1 MSNQLDITNVVT
13 ISLSAAQTGLGE
25 YNVNNLAIFTSDT
38 AGDTFGDLGYKIYKS
53 PKEVGI
59 DFGTTSTTYKMA
71 LSVFAQTPNI
81 LNGDGYLVVI
91 PLSYESGSGY
101 ETLADAIN
109 RTASLVQYFG
119 ILSTKDYDASEVS
132 DAAAVVQTM
141 NKMMFVVSN
150 DAADIAATG
159 SFHDI
164 AEAGYDKTR
173 CLAYLSDTTEPAKVM
188 AAAYAGRALSTQ
200 FEASNTTQTM
210 HLKDLTGVVADPTMT
225 QTQLN
230 LCQSCGADAYVNIA
244 GVAKT
249 FTSGA
254 NGFFDQVY
262 NRCWFLGALEVA
274 GFNALAKVSTKVP
287 QTEPGMTIL
296 KGAYRLV
303 CERGVR
309 NGYLAPGAWNSADR
323 FGDVEAMLRNIE
335 EVGYYIYSLP
345 VNQQAQTER
354 EERKAPVVQIAVKEA
369 GAIHSSNVIV
379 YINA

>member
-1 MSNQLDITNVVT
+1 MSNELDITNVVT

-25 YNVNNLAIFTSDT
+25 YNVHNLAIFTSDT
-38 AGDTFGDLGYKIYKS
+38 AGDTFGDLGYKIYKA
-53 PKEVGI
+53 PKEVGV

-71 LSVFAQTPNI
+71 LAVFAQSPNI

-91 PLSYESGSGY
+91 PFASSS
-101 ETLADAIN
+101 ETLTTAIN
-109 RTASLVQYFG
+109 RTSSLVQYFG
-119 ILSTKDYDASEVS
+119 ILCTKDYDDEEVAS
-132 DAAAVVQTM
+132 AAAVVQTM

-150 DAADIAATG
+150 SATDIAAAG

-173 CLAYLSDTTEPAKVM
+173 CLAYLSTTTEPAKVM
-188 AAAYAGRALSTQ
+188 AAAYAGRALSTA
-200 FEASNTTQTM
+200 FEGSNTTQTM

-230 LCQSCGADAYVNIA
+230 LCQDCGADAYVNIA

-249 FTSGA
+249 FTSGV

-274 GFNALAKVSTKVP
+274 GFNALAKVSTKIP
-287 QTEPGMTIL
+287 QTEPGMTLL
-296 KGAYRLV
+296 KGAYRLI
-303 CERGVR
+303 CEQAVR
-309 NGYLAPGAWNSADR
+309 NGYVAPGAWNSADR

-345 VNQQAQTER
+345 VNLQSQTDR
-354 EERKAPVVQIAVKEA
+354 EARKAPLIQIAIKEA
-369 GAIHSSNVIV
+369 GAIHSTSVIV

>member
-1 MSNQLDITNVVT
+1 MSNQLDITNVIT

-25 YNVNNLAIFTSDT
+25 YNVNNLAIFTGETPETS
-38 AGDTFGDLGYKIYKS
+38 FGDLGYKIYKA
-53 PKEVGI
+53 PKEVGV

-81 LNGDGYLVVI
+81 LNGNGYLVII
-91 PLSYESGSGY
+91 PFASGS
-101 ETLADAIN
+101 ETLATAIS
-109 RTASLVQYFG
+109 RADSLVQFFG
-119 ILSTKDYDASEVS
+119 ILSTKDYDDEEVAA
-132 DAAAVVQTM
+132 AAAVVQTL
-141 NKMMFVVSN
+141 NKILFVVSN
-150 DAADIAATG
+150 SASDIAATG
-159 SFHDI
+159 SFADI

-173 CLAYLSDTTEPAKVM
+173 CLAYLSSTTEPAKIM
-188 AAAYAGRALSTQ
+188 AAAYAGRALSTA
-200 FEASNTTQTM
+200 FEGSNTTSTM
-210 HLKDLTGVVADPTMT
+210 HLKDLVGVTADPTMT

-230 LCQSCGADAYVNIA
+230 LCQDCGADAYVNIA

-274 GFNALAKVSTKVP
+274 GFNALARVSTKVP

-303 CERGVR
+303 CDRAVR
-309 NGYLAPGAWNSADR
+309 NGYCAPGAWNSADR

-354 EERKAPVVQIAVKEA
+354 EERKAPLIQIALKEA
-369 GAIHSSNVIV
+369 GAIHSSNVLV

>member
-1 MSNQLDITNVVT
+1 MSNQLDITNVIT

-25 YNVNNLAIFTSDT
+25 YNVNNLAIFTGETPETS
-38 AGDTFGDLGYKIYKS
+38 FGDLGYKIYKA
-53 PKEVGI
+53 PKEVGV

-81 LNGDGYLVVI
+81 LNGNGYLVII
-91 PLSYESGSGY
+91 PFASGS
-101 ETLADAIN
+101 ETLATAIS
-109 RTASLVQYFG
+109 RADSLVQFFG
-119 ILSTKDYDASEVS
+119 ILSTKDYDDEEVAA
-132 DAAAVVQTM
+132 AAAVVQTL
-141 NKMMFVVSN
+141 NKILFVVSN
-150 DAADIAATG
+150 SASDIAATG

-173 CLAYLSDTTEPAKVM
+173 CLAYLSSTTEPAKIM
-188 AAAYAGRALSTQ
+188 AAAYAGRALSTE
-200 FEASNTTQTM
+200 FDGSNTTSTM
-210 HLKDLTGVVADPTMT
+210 HLKDLVGVTADPTMT

-230 LCQSCGADAYVNIA
+230 LCQDCGADAYVNIA

-274 GFNALAKVSTKVP
+274 GFNALARVSTKVP

-303 CERGVR
+303 CDRAVR
-309 NGYLAPGAWNSADR
+309 NGYCAPGAWNSADR

-354 EERKAPVVQIAVKEA
+354 EERKAPLIQIALKEA
-369 GAIHSSNVIV
+369 GAIHSSNVLV

>member
-1 MSNQLDITNVVT
+1 MSNQLDITNVIT

-25 YNVNNLAIFTSDT
+25 YNVNNLAIFSHE
-38 AGDTFGDLGYKIYKS
+38 AYGETFGDLGYKIYKA
-53 PKEVGI
+53 PKEVGT

-81 LNGDGYLVVI
+81 LNGNGYLVII
-91 PLSYESGSGY
+91 PFADESGVTES
-101 ETLADAIN
+101 LATAIN
-109 RTASLVQYFG
+109 RAESMVQFFG
-119 ILSTKDYDASEVS
+119 ILSTRDYDSEEVS
-132 DAAAVVQTM
+132 AAAAVVQTM
-141 NKMMFVVSN
+141 NKMLFVVSN
-150 DAADIAATG
+150 DADDIAAAG

-200 FEASNTTQTM
+200 FEGSNTTSTM
-210 HLKDLTGVVADPTMT
+210 HLKDLIGVTADPSMT

-230 LCQSCGADAYVNIA
+230 LCQDCGADAYVNIA

-249 FTSGA
+249 FTSGK
-254 NGFFDQVY
+254 NSFFDQVY

-303 CERGVR
+303 CERGIR
-309 NGYLAPGAWNSADR
+309 NGYMAPGAWNSADR

-354 EERKAPVVQIAVKEA
+354 EARKAPLVQIAIKEA
-369 GAIHSSNVIV
+369 GAIHSSNVMV

>member
-1 MSNQLDITNVVT
+1 MSNQLDITNVIT

-25 YNVNNLAIFTSDT
+25 YNVNNLAIFSGETPETS
-38 AGDTFGDLGYKIYKS
+38 FGDLGYKIYKA
-53 PKEVGI
+53 PKEVGV

-81 LNGDGYLVVI
+81 LNGDGYLVII
-91 PLSYESGSGY
+91 PFASSS
-101 ETLADAIN
+101 ETLATAIS
-109 RTASLVQYFG
+109 RADSLVQFFG
-119 ILSTKDYDASEVS
+119 ILSTKDYDDEEVAA
-132 DAAAVVQTM
+132 AAAVVQTL
-141 NKMMFVVSN
+141 NKILFVVSN
-150 DAADIAATG
+150 SASDIAATG

-173 CLAYLSDTTEPAKVM
+173 CLAYLSTTTEPAKIM
-188 AAAYAGRALSTQ
+188 AAAYAGRALSTA
-200 FEASNTTQTM
+200 FEGSNTTSTM
-210 HLKDLTGVVADPTMT
+210 HLKDLVGVTADPTMT

-230 LCQSCGADAYVNIA
+230 LCQDCGADAYVNIA

-303 CERGVR
+303 CDRAVR
-309 NGYLAPGAWNSADR
+309 NGYCAPGAWNSADR

-354 EERKAPVVQIAVKEA
+354 EARKAPLIQIALKEA
-369 GAIHSSNVIV
+369 GAIHSSNVLV

>member
-1 MSNQLDITNVVT
+1 MSNQLDITNVIT

-25 YNVNNLAIFTSDT
+25 YNVNNLAIFTGETPETS
-38 AGDTFGDLGYKIYKS
+38 FGDLGYKIYKA
-53 PKEVGI
+53 PKEVGT
-59 DFGTTSTTYKMA
+59 DFGTTSITYKMA

-91 PLSYESGSGY
+91 PFASSS
-101 ETLADAIN
+101 ETLATAIS
-109 RTASLVQYFG
+109 RADSLVQFFG
-119 ILSTKDYDASEVS
+119 ILTTKDYSSSEVS
-132 DAAAVVQTM
+132 AAAAVVQTM
-141 NKMMFVVSN
+141 NKMLFVVSN
-150 DAADIAATG
+150 SASDIAAAG

-173 CLAYLSDTTEPAKVM
+173 CLAYLSDATLDAKVM
-188 AAAYAGRALSTQ
+188 AAAYAGRALSTV
-200 FEASNTTQTM
+200 FEGSNTTSTM
-210 HLKDLTGVVADPTMT
+210 HLKDLVGITADPSMT

-230 LCQSCGADAYVNIA
+230 LCQDCGADAYVNIA

-303 CERGVR
+303 CERAVR
-309 NGYLAPGAWNSADR
+309 NGYVAPGAWNSADR

-345 VNQQAQTER
+345 VNQQSQTER
-354 EERKAPVVQIAVKEA
+354 EERKAPLVQIAIKEA
-369 GAIHSSNVIV
+369 GAIHSSNVMV

>member
-1 MSNQLDITNVVT
+1 MSNQLDITNVIT

-25 YNVNNLAIFTSDT
+25 YNVNNLAIFSAETPAES
-38 AGDTFGDLGYKIYKS
+38 FGDLGYKIYKA
-53 PKEVGI
+53 PKEVGV

-71 LSVFAQTPNI
+71 LAVFAQTPNI
-81 LNGDGYLVVI
+81 LNGDGYLTVI
-91 PLSYESGSGY
+91 PFASSSEV
-101 ETLADAIN
+101 LATAIT
-109 RTASLVQYFG
+109 RAESLVQFFG
-119 ILSTKDYDASEVS
+119 ILSTKDYDAEEVAA
-132 DAAAVVQTM
+132 AAAVVQTL
-141 NKMMFVVSN
+141 NKILFVVSN
-150 DAADIAATG
+150 SASDIAATG

-173 CLAYLSDTTEPAKVM
+173 CLAYLSETTEPAKVM
-188 AAAYAGRALSTQ
+188 AAAYAGRALSTA
-200 FEASNTTQTM
+200 FEGSNTTSTM
-210 HLKDLTGVVADPTMT
+210 HLKDLIGITADPTMT

-303 CERGVR
+303 CDRAVR
-309 NGYLAPGAWNSADR
+309 NGYVAPGAWNSADR

-354 EERKAPVVQIAVKEA
+354 EERKAPLVQIAIKEA
-369 GAIHSSNVIV
+369 GAIHSSNVLV

>member
-1 MSNQLDITNVVT
+1 MSNQLDITNVIT

-25 YNVNNLAIFTSDT
+25 YNVNNLAIFTGETPETS
-38 AGDTFGDLGYKIYKS
+38 FGDLGYKIYKA
-53 PKEVGI
+53 PKEVGV

-71 LSVFAQTPNI
+71 LAVFAQTPNI
-81 LNGDGYLVVI
+81 LNGNGYLVVI
-91 PLSYESGSGY
+91 PFADESGAPELLG
-101 ETLADAIN
+101 DAIS
-109 RTASLVQYFG
+109 RADSLVQFFG
-119 ILSTKDYDASEVS
+119 ILSTRDYNASEVS
-132 DAAAVVQTM
+132 AAAAVVQTL
-141 NKMMFVVSN
+141 NKILFVVSN
-150 DAADIAATG
+150 SATDIAADG

-173 CLAYLSDTTEPAKVM
+173 CLAYLSDNTEPAKVM
-188 AAAYAGRALSTQ
+188 AAAYAGRALSTA
-200 FEASNTTQTM
+200 FEGSNTTSTM
-210 HLKDLTGVVADPTMT
+210 HLKDLIGVTADPTMT

-303 CERGVR
+303 CDRAVR
-309 NGYLAPGAWNSADR
+309 NGYVAPGSWNSADR

-354 EERKAPVVQIAVKEA
+354 EERKAPLVQIAIKEA
-369 GAIHSSNVIV
+369 GAIHSSNVLV

>member
-38 AGDTFGDLGYKIYKS
+38 AGDTFGDLGYKIYKA
-53 PKEVGI
+53 PKEVGT

-91 PLSYESGSGY
+91 PFEYESGSGY

-119 ILSTKDYDASEVS
+119 ILSTKDYDATEVS

-150 DAADIAATG
+150 SAADIAAAG

-164 AEAGYDKTR
+164 SEAGYDKTR

-210 HLKDLTGVVADPTMT
+210 HLKDLIGVVADPTMT

-230 LCQSCGADAYVNIA
+230 LCQDCGADAYVNIA

-303 CERGVR
+303 CERGIR

-354 EERKAPVVQIAVKEA
+354 EARKAPVVQIAVKEA

>member
-1 MSNQLDITNVVT
+1 MSNQLDITNVIT

-25 YNVNNLAIFTSDT
+25 YNVNNLAIFSGETPETS
-38 AGDTFGDLGYKIYKS
+38 FGDLGYKIYKA
-53 PKEVGI
+53 PKEVGV
-59 DFGTTSTTYKMA
+59 DFGTTSITYKMA
-71 LSVFAQTPNI
+71 LSVFSQTPNI
-81 LNGDGYLVVI
+81 LNGNGYLVII
-91 PLSYESGSGY
+91 PFASSS
-101 ETLADAIN
+101 ETLATAIN
-109 RTASLVQYFG
+109 RAESLVQFFG
-119 ILSTKDYDASEVS
+119 ILSTKDYDADEVS
-132 DAAAVVQTM
+132 AAAAVVQTL
-141 NKMMFVVSN
+141 NKILFVVSN
-150 DAADIAATG
+150 NSNDILAGG
-159 SFHDI
+159 SFAEI

-173 CLAYLSDTTEPAKVM
+173 CLAYLSTEAEDAKVM
-188 AAAYAGRALSTQ
+188 AAAYAGRALSTV
-200 FEASNTTQTM
+200 FDGSNTTSTM
-210 HLKDLTGVVADPTMT
+210 HLKDLVGITADPTMT

-254 NGFFDQVY
+254 NKFFDQVY

-303 CERGVR
+303 CDRAVR
-309 NGYLAPGAWNSADR
+309 NGYVAPGTWNSADR

-345 VNQQAQTER
+345 VNKQAQTER
-354 EERKAPVVQIAVKEA
+354 EERKAPLVQIAIKEA
-369 GAIHSSNVIV
+369 GAIHSSNVLV

>member
-1 MSNQLDITNVVT
+1 MSNELDITNVVT

-25 YNVNNLAIFTSDT
+25 YNVHNLAIFTSET

-53 PKEVGI
+53 PKEVGT
-59 DFGTTSTTYKMA
+59 DFGTTSVTYKMA

-91 PLSYESGSGY
+91 PLEAESGGGYESLSS
-101 ETLADAIN
+101 AIN
-109 RTASLVQYFG
+109 RTSSLVQYFG
-119 ILSTKDYDASEVS
+119 ILCTKDYDSTEVS
-132 DAAAVVQTM
+132 AAAAVVQTM
-141 NKMMFVVSN
+141 NKMLFVVSN
-150 DAADIAATG
+150 DAADIAAAG
-159 SFHDI
+159 SFKAI
-164 AEAGYDKTR
+164 AEAKYDKTR
-173 CLAYLSDTTEPAKVM
+173 CLAYLSTTTLDAKLM
-188 AAAYAGRALSTQ
+188 AAAYAGRALSTA
-200 FEASNTTQTM
+200 FEGSNTTSTM
-210 HLKDLTGVVADPTMT
+210 HLKDLVGIVADPSMT

-230 LCQSCGADAYVNIA
+230 LCQDCGADAYVNIA

-254 NGFFDQVY
+254 NGFFDQIY

-287 QTEPGMTIL
+287 QTEQGMTIL

-303 CERGVR
+303 CQQGVR
-309 NGYLAPGAWNSADR
+309 NGYLAPGTWNSADR

-335 EVGYYIYSLP
+335 EVGYYLYSLP
-345 VNQQAQTER
+345 VNQQSQTDR
-354 EERKAPVVQIAVKEA
+354 EARKAPLIQIAAKEA
-369 GAIHSSNVIV
+369 GAIHSTSVLV

>member
-1 MSNQLDITNVVT
+1 MSNQLDITNVIT

-25 YNVNNLAIFTSDT
+25 YNVNNLAIFSADT
-38 AGDTFGDLGYKIYKS
+38 PAESFGDLGYKIYKA
-53 PKEVGI
+53 PKEVGV

-71 LSVFAQTPNI
+71 LAVFAQTPNI
-81 LNGDGYLVVI
+81 LNGGGYLTVI
-91 PLSYESGSGY
+91 PFASSSEV
-101 ETLADAIN
+101 LATAIT
-109 RTASLVQYFG
+109 RAESLVQFFG
-119 ILSTKDYDASEVS
+119 ILSTKDYDDEEVAA
-132 DAAAVVQTM
+132 AAAVVQTL
-141 NKMMFVVSN
+141 NKILFVVSN
-150 DAADIAATG
+150 SASDIAATG

-173 CLAYLSDTTEPAKVM
+173 CLAYLSETTEPAKVM
-188 AAAYAGRALSTQ
+188 AAAYAGRALSTA
-200 FEASNTTQTM
+200 FEGSNTTSTM
-210 HLKDLTGVVADPTMT
+210 HLKDLIGITADPTMT

-303 CERGVR
+303 CDRAVR
-309 NGYLAPGAWNSADR
+309 NGYVAPGAWNSADR

-354 EERKAPVVQIAVKEA
+354 EERKAPLVQIAIKEA
-369 GAIHSSNVIV
+369 GAIHSSNVLV

>member
-1 MSNQLDITNVVT
+1 MSNELDITNVVT

-25 YNVNNLAIFTSDT
+25 YNVHNLAIFTSDS
-38 AGDTFGDLGYKIYKS
+38 AGDTFGDLGYKIYKA

-59 DFGTTSTTYKMA
+59 DFGTNSATYKMA
-71 LSVFAQTPNI
+71 LAVFAQTPNI
-81 LNGDGYLVVI
+81 LNGGGYLVVI
-91 PLSYESGSGY
+91 PLQEESGGGFES
-101 ETLADAIN
+101 LADAIN
-109 RTASLVQYFG
+109 RTSSMVQYFG
-119 ILSTKDYDASEVS
+119 ILSTKDYDSSEIS
-132 DAAAVVQTM
+132 AAAAVVQTM

-150 DAADIAATG
+150 NVADIAATG

-173 CLAYLSDTTEPAKVM
+173 CLAYLADTTLAAKQM
-188 AAAYAGRALSTQ
+188 AAAYAGRALSTA
-200 FEASNTTQTM
+200 FEGSNTTSTM
-210 HLKDLTGVVADPTMT
+210 HLKDLIGIVADPSMT

-230 LCQSCGADAYVNIA
+230 LCQDCGADAYVNIA

-274 GFNALAKVSTKVP
+274 GFNALAKVSTKIP
-287 QTEPGMTIL
+287 QTEPGMTLL
-296 KGAYRLV
+296 KGAYRLI
-303 CERGVR
+303 CEQAVR
-309 NGYLAPGAWNSADR
+309 NGYVAPGAWNSADR

-335 EVGYYIYSLP
+335 EVGYYIYSIP
-345 VNQQAQTER
+345 VNKQSQTDR
-354 EERKAPVVQIAVKEA
+354 EERKAPLIQIAIKEA
-369 GAIHSSNVIV
+369 GAIHSTSVIV

>member
-1 MSNQLDITNVVT
+1 MSNQLDITNVIT

-25 YNVNNLAIFTSDT
+25 YNVNNLAIFTGETPETS
-38 AGDTFGDLGYKIYKS
+38 FGDLGYKIYKA
-53 PKEVGI
+53 PKEVGV
-59 DFGTTSTTYKMA
+59 DFGTNSVTYKMA

-91 PLSYESGSGY
+91 PFADESGIP
-101 ETLADAIN
+101 ETLAEAIS
-109 RTASLVQYFG
+109 RADSLVQFFG
-119 ILSTKDYDASEVS
+119 ILSTRDYDAVEVGA
-132 DAAAVVQTM
+132 AAAVVQTL
-141 NKMMFVVSN
+141 NKMLFVVSN
-150 DAADIAATG
+150 DAADIAAAG

-164 AEAGYDKTR
+164 AEAKYDKTR
-173 CLAYLSDTTEPAKVM
+173 CLAYLSATTEPAKVM
-188 AAAYAGRALSTQ
+188 AAAYAGRALSTA
-200 FEASNTTQTM
+200 FEGSNTTSTM
-210 HLKDLTGVVADPTMT
+210 HLKDLVGVTADPTMT

-230 LCQSCGADAYVNIA
+230 LCQDCGADAYVNIA

-254 NGFFDQVY
+254 NGYFDQVY

-303 CERGVR
+303 CDRAVR
-309 NGYLAPGAWNSADR
+309 NGYVAPGAWNSADR

-345 VNQQAQTER
+345 VNQQAQPER
-354 EERKAPVVQIAVKEA
+354 EARKAPLIQIAIKEA
-369 GAIHSSNVIV
+369 GAIHSSNVLV

>member
-1 MSNQLDITNVVT
+1 VSNQLDITNVVT

-25 YNVNNLAIFTSDT
+25 YNVNNLAIFTSET
-38 AGDTFGDLGYKIYKS
+38 AGDTFGDLGYKIYKA
-53 PKEVGI
+53 PKEVGT

-81 LNGDGYLVVI
+81 LNGDGYLVII
-91 PLSYESGSGY
+91 PLGYESGSGF

-150 DAADIAATG
+150 NAADIAATG

-164 AEAGYDKTR
+164 AEAKYDKTR

-210 HLKDLTGVVADPTMT
+210 HLKDLVGITADPTMT

-230 LCQSCGADAYVNIA
+230 LCQDCGADAYVNIA

-249 FTSGA
+249 FTSGT

-303 CERGVR
+303 CERGIR

-354 EERKAPVVQIAVKEA
+354 EARKAPVVQIAVKEA

>member
-1 MSNQLDITNVVT
+1 MSNQLDITNVIT

-25 YNVNNLAIFTSDT
+25 YNVNNLAIFSADT
-38 AGDTFGDLGYKIYKS
+38 PAESFGDLGYKIYKA
-53 PKEVGI
+53 PKEVGV

-71 LSVFAQTPNI
+71 LAVFAQTPNI
-81 LNGDGYLVVI
+81 LNGNGYLTVI
-91 PLSYESGSGY
+91 PFASSSEV
-101 ETLADAIN
+101 LATAIT
-109 RTASLVQYFG
+109 RADSLVQFFG
-119 ILSTKDYDASEVS
+119 ILSTKDYDDEEVAA
-132 DAAAVVQTM
+132 AAAVVQTL
-141 NKMMFVVSN
+141 NKILFVVSN
-150 DAADIAATG
+150 STSDIAAGG
-159 SFHDI
+159 SFADI

-173 CLAYLSDTTEPAKVM
+173 CLAYLSETTEPAKVM
-188 AAAYAGRALSTQ
+188 AAAYAGRALSTA
-200 FEASNTTQTM
+200 FEGSNTTSTM
-210 HLKDLTGVVADPTMT
+210 HLKDLIGITADPTMT

-303 CERGVR
+303 CDRAVR
-309 NGYLAPGAWNSADR
+309 NGYVAPGAWNSADR

-354 EERKAPVVQIAVKEA
+354 EERKAPLVQIAIKEA
-369 GAIHSSNVIV
+369 GAIHSSNVLV

>member
-1 MSNQLDITNVVT
+1 MSNQLDITNVIT

-25 YNVNNLAIFTSDT
+25 YNVNNLAIFTHEIP
-38 AGDTFGDLGYKIYKS
+38 GENFGELGYKIYKA
-53 PKEVGI
+53 PKEVGT

-71 LSVFAQTPNI
+71 LSVFSQTPNI
-81 LNGDGYLVVI
+81 LNGDGYLVII
-91 PLSYESGSGY
+91 PFAEESDSV
-101 ETLADAIN
+101 ETLAAAIN
-109 RTASLVQYFG
+109 RAESLVQFFG
-119 ILSTKDYDASEVS
+119 ILSTRDYSAEEISA
-132 DAAAVVQTM
+132 AAAVVQTM
-141 NKMMFVVSN
+141 NKMLFVVSN

-173 CLAYLSDTTEPAKVM
+173 CLAYLSDTTGPAKVM
-188 AAAYAGRALSTQ
+188 AAAYAGRALSTA
-200 FEASNTTQTM
+200 FEGSNTTSTM
-210 HLKDLTGVVADPTMT
+210 HLKDLIGVTADPSMT

-230 LCQSCGADAYVNIA
+230 LCQDCGADAYVNIA

-249 FTSGA
+249 FCSGA
-254 NGFFDQVY
+254 NKFFDQVY

-303 CERGVR
+303 CDRAVR
-309 NGYLAPGAWNSADR
+309 NGYVAPGAWNSADR

-345 VNQQAQTER
+345 VNLQAQTER
-354 EERKAPVVQIAVKEA
+354 EERKAPLVQIAVKEA
-369 GAIHSSNVIV
+369 GAIHSSNVLV

>member
-13 ISLSAAQTGLGE
+13 ISLSATQTGLGE

-38 AGDTFGDLGYKIYKS
+38 AGDTFGDLGYKIYKA
-53 PKEVGI
+53 PKEVGT

-81 LNGDGYLVVI
+81 LNGNGYLVVI
-91 PLSYESGSGY
+91 PFASSS
-101 ETLADAIN
+101 ETLATAIN
-109 RTASLVQYFG
+109 RAESLVQFFG
-119 ILSTKDYDASEVS
+119 ILSTKDYDDEEVS
-132 DAAAVVQTM
+132 AAAAVVQTM
-141 NKMMFVVSN
+141 NKMLFVVSN
-150 DAADIAATG
+150 SASDIAATG

-164 AEAGYDKTR
+164 TEAGYDKTR
-173 CLAYLSDTTEPAKVM
+173 CLAYLSETTEPAKVM
-188 AAAYAGRALSTQ
+188 AAAYAGRALSTA
-200 FEASNTTQTM
+200 FEGSNTTSTM
-210 HLKDLTGVVADPTMT
+210 HLKDLVGITADPTMT

-254 NGFFDQVY
+254 NKFFDQVY

-303 CERGVR
+303 CDRAVR
-309 NGYLAPGAWNSADR
+309 NGYVAPGAWNSADR

-354 EERKAPVVQIAVKEA
+354 EERKAPLVQIAIKEA
-369 GAIHSSNVIV
+369 GAIHSSNVLV

>member
-1 MSNQLDITNVVT
+1 MSNQLDITNVIT

-25 YNVNNLAIFTSDT
+25 YNVNNLAIVTHETPGES
-38 AGDTFGDLGYKIYKS
+38 FGDLGYKIYKA
-53 PKEVGI
+53 PKEMGI
-59 DFGTTSTTYKMA
+59 DFGTNSLTYKMG

-81 LNGDGYLVVI
+81 LNGNGYLVVI
-91 PLSYESGSGY
+91 PFASNS
-101 ETLADAIN
+101 ETLATAIN
-109 RTASLVQYFG
+109 RASSLVQFFG
-119 ILSTKDYDASEVS
+119 ILTTKDYDAEEVS
-132 DAAAVVQTM
+132 AAAAVVQTM
-141 NKMMFVVSN
+141 NKMLFVVSN
-150 DAADIAATG
+150 DADDIAAAG

-188 AAAYAGRALSTQ
+188 AAAYAGRALSTA
-200 FEASNTTQTM
+200 FEGSNTTSTM
-210 HLKDLTGVVADPTMT
+210 HLKDLVGVTADPTMT

-230 LCQSCGADAYVNIA
+230 LCQDCGADAYVNIA

-254 NGFFDQVY
+254 NGYFDQVY

-303 CERGVR
+303 CDRAVR
-309 NGYLAPGAWNSADR
+309 NGYVAPGAWNSADR

-354 EERKAPVVQIAVKEA
+354 EERKAPLVQIAIKEA
-369 GAIHSSNVIV
+369 GAIHSSNVLV

>member
-1 MSNQLDITNVVT
+1 MSNQLDITNVIT

-25 YNVNNLAIFTSDT
+25 YNVNNLAIFTGETPETS
-38 AGDTFGDLGYKIYKS
+38 FGDLGYKIYKA
-53 PKEVGI
+53 PKEVGV

-81 LNGDGYLVVI
+81 LNGNGYLVII
-91 PLSYESGSGY
+91 PFANGS
-101 ETLADAIN
+101 ETLATAIS
-109 RTASLVQYFG
+109 RADSLVQFFG
-119 ILSTKDYDASEVS
+119 ILSTKDYDDEEVAA
-132 DAAAVVQTM
+132 AAAVVQTL
-141 NKMMFVVSN
+141 NKILFVVSN
-150 DAADIAATG
+150 SASDIAATG

-173 CLAYLSDTTEPAKVM
+173 CLAYLSDTTEPAKIM
-188 AAAYAGRALSTQ
+188 AAAYAGRALSTE
-200 FEASNTTQTM
+200 FDGSNTTSTM
-210 HLKDLTGVVADPTMT
+210 HLKDLVGVTADPTMT

-230 LCQSCGADAYVNIA
+230 LCQDCGADAYVNIA

-274 GFNALAKVSTKVP
+274 GFNALARVSTKVP

-303 CERGVR
+303 CDRAVR
-309 NGYLAPGAWNSADR
+309 NGYCAPGAWNSADR

-354 EERKAPVVQIAVKEA
+354 EQRKAPLVQIALKEA
-369 GAIHSSNVIV
+369 GAIHSSNVLV

>member
-1 MSNQLDITNVVT
+1 MSNELDITNVVT

-25 YNVNNLAIFTSDT
+25 YNVNNLAIFTSDA
-38 AGDTFGDLGYKIYKS
+38 AGDTFGELGYKIYKS
-53 PKEVGI
+53 PKEVGT

-81 LNGDGYLVVI
+81 LNGNGYLVVI
-91 PLSYESGSGY
+91 PLQEESGGGY
-101 ETLADAIN
+101 EELADAIN

-119 ILSTKDYDASEVS
+119 ILCTKDYVASEVS
-132 DAAAVVQTM
+132 AAAAVVQTM
-141 NKMMFVVSN
+141 NKMLFVVSN
-150 DAADIAATG
+150 SASDIAATG
-159 SFHDI
+159 SFHSI
-164 AEAGYDKTR
+164 AEAKYDKTR
-173 CLAYLSDTTEPAKVM
+173 CLSYLSSTTEPAKLM
-188 AAAYAGRALSTQ
+188 AAAYAGRSLSTQ
-200 FEASNTTQTM
+200 FEGSNTTSTM
-210 HLKDLTGVVADPTMT
+210 HLKDLVGITADPTMT

-244 GVAKT
+244 GVSKT

-303 CERGVR
+303 CDRGVR
-309 NGYLAPGAWNSADR
+309 NGYIAPGAWNSADR

-345 VNQQAQTER
+345 VNLQAQTER
-354 EERKAPVVQIAVKEA
+354 EERKAPLVQIAIKEA
-369 GAIHSSNVIV
+369 GAIHSTNVMV

>member
-1 MSNQLDITNVVT
+1 MSNQLDITNVIT

-25 YNVNNLAIFTSDT
+25 YNVNNLAIFTHEE
-38 AGDTFGDLGYKIYKS
+38 AGDTFGDLGYKIYKA
-53 PKEVGI
+53 PKEVGT
-59 DFGTTSTTYKMA
+59 DFGTNSTTYKMA

-81 LNGDGYLVVI
+81 LNGNGYLVVI
-91 PLSYESGSGY
+91 PFTEESDST
-101 ETLADAIN
+101 ENLATAIN
-109 RTASLVQYFG
+109 RASSLVQFFG
-119 ILSTKDYDASEVS
+119 ILSTKDYDSSEVS
-132 DAAAVVQTM
+132 SAAAVVQTL
-141 NKMMFVVSN
+141 NKILFVVSN
-150 DAADIAATG
+150 DAADIASDG

-188 AAAYAGRALSTQ
+188 AAAYAGRALSTA
-200 FEASNTTQTM
+200 FEGSNTTQTM
-210 HLKDLTGVVADPTMT
+210 HLKDLIGVTADPTMT

-230 LCQSCGADAYVNIA
+230 LCQDCGADAYVNIA

-254 NGFFDQVY
+254 NHFYDQVY

-303 CERGVR
+303 CDRAVR
-309 NGYLAPGAWNSADR
+309 NGYCAPGAWNSADR

-354 EERKAPVVQIAVKEA
+354 EARRAPLVQIALKEA
-369 GAIHSSNVIV
+369 GAIHSSNVLV

>member
-1 MSNQLDITNVVT
+1 MSNQLDITNVIT

-25 YNVNNLAIFTSDT
+25 YNVNNLAIFSAETPAAS
-38 AGDTFGDLGYKIYKS
+38 FGDLGYKIYKA
-53 PKEVGI
+53 PKEVGT
-59 DFGTTSTTYKMA
+59 DFGTTSATYKMA

-81 LNGDGYLVVI
+81 LNGDGYLVII
-91 PLSYESGSGY
+91 PFAVESDVTES
-101 ETLADAIN
+101 LASAIS
-109 RTASLVQYFG
+109 RADSLVQFFG
-119 ILSTKDYDASEVS
+119 ILSTKDYDATEVS
-132 DAAAVVQTM
+132 AAAAVVQTL
-141 NKMMFVVSN
+141 NKMLFVVSN
-150 DAADIAATG
+150 NAEDIGATG

-173 CLAYLSDTTEPAKVM
+173 CLAYLSDTTLDAKVM
-188 AAAYAGRALSTQ
+188 AAAYAGRALSTA
-200 FEASNTTQTM
+200 FEGSNTTSTM
-210 HLKDLTGVVADPTMT
+210 HLKDLVGITADPSMT

-230 LCQSCGADAYVNIA
+230 LCQDCGADAYVNIA
-244 GVAKT
+244 GIAKT
-249 FTSGA
+249 FCSGV
-254 NGFFDQVY
+254 NKFFDQVY

-303 CERGVR
+303 CERAVR
-309 NGYLAPGAWNSADR
+309 NGYVAPGAWNSADR

-354 EERKAPVVQIAVKEA
+354 EERKAPLVQIAIKEA
-369 GAIHSSNVIV
+369 GAIHSSNVMV

>member
-1 MSNQLDITNVVT
+1 MSNQLDITNVIT

-25 YNVNNLAIFTSDT
+25 YNVNNLAIFSHE
-38 AGDTFGDLGYKIYKS
+38 AYGETFGDLGYKIYKS
-53 PKEVGI
+53 PKEVGT
-59 DFGTTSTTYKMA
+59 DFGTTSVTYKMA

-91 PLSYESGSGY
+91 PFLEESGGGF
-101 ETLADAIN
+101 ETLADAVS
-109 RTASLVQYFG
+109 RADSLVQFFG
-119 ILSTKDYDASEVS
+119 ILSTKDYDSSEVS

-141 NKMMFVVSN
+141 NKMLFVVSN
-150 DAADIAATG
+150 DSADIAAAG
-159 SFHDI
+159 SFSQI

-173 CLAYLSDTTEPAKVM
+173 CLAYLSSTTADAKVM
-188 AAAYAGRALSTQ
+188 SAAYAGRALSTQ
-200 FEASNTTQTM
+200 FEGSNTTGTM
-210 HLKDLTGVVADPTMT
+210 HLKDLVGVVADPTMT

-230 LCQSCGADAYVNIA
+230 LCQDCGADAYVNIA

-249 FTSGA
+249 FTSGK

-303 CERGVR
+303 CERGIR
-309 NGYLAPGAWNSADR
+309 NGYMAPGAWNSADR

-345 VNQQAQTER
+345 VNLQAQTER
-354 EERKAPVVQIAVKEA
+354 EARKAPLVQIAIKEA
-369 GAIHSSNVIV
+369 GAIHSSNVMV

>member
-25 YNVNNLAIFTSDT
+25 YNVNNLAIFTSEA
-38 AGDTFGDLGYKIYKS
+38 AGDTFGDLGYKIYKA
-53 PKEVGI
+53 PKEVGV

-81 LNGDGYLVVI
+81 LNGNGYLVII
-91 PLSYESGSGY
+91 PLQEESGGGY
-101 ETLADAIN
+101 EALGDAIT
-109 RTASLVQYFG
+109 RADSLVQFFG
-119 ILSTKDYDASEVS
+119 ILSTKDYLSTEIAE
-132 DAAAVVQTM
+132 AAAVVQTM
-141 NKMMFVVSN
+141 NKMLFVVSN
-150 DAADIAATG
+150 NAADIAATG

-173 CLAYLSDTTEPAKVM
+173 CLAYLSSGTTDAKVM
-188 AAAYAGRALSTQ
+188 AAAYAGRALSTS
-200 FEASNTTQTM
+200 FEGSNTTSTM
-210 HLKDLTGVVADPTMT
+210 HLKDLVGITADPTMT

-230 LCQSCGADAYVNIA
+230 LCQDCGADAYVNIA

-254 NGFFDQVY
+254 NKFFDQVY

-296 KGAYRLV
+296 KGSYRLV

-354 EERKAPVVQIAVKEA
+354 EARKAPVVQIAVKEA

>member
-1 MSNQLDITNVVT
+1 MSNQLDITNVIT

-25 YNVNNLAIFTSDT
+25 YNVNNLAIITHET
-38 AGDTFGDLGYKIYKS
+38 AGESFGELGYKIYKA
-53 PKEVGI
+53 PKEIGT
-59 DFGTTSTTYKMA
+59 DFGTDSVTYKMG
-71 LSVFAQTPNI
+71 LSIFAQTPNI
-81 LNGDGYLVVI
+81 LNGDGYVVI
-91 PLSYESGSGY
+91 IPLASSS
-101 ETLADAIN
+101 ETLATAIN

-119 ILSTKDYDASEVS
+119 ILYTKDYSSTEASA
-132 DAAAVVQTM
+132 AAAVVQTM
-141 NKMMFVVSN
+141 NKMLFVVSN
-150 DAADIAATG
+150 DAGDIAADG

-173 CLAYLSDTTEPAKVM
+173 CLAYLSATTLPAKQM
-188 AAAYAGRALSTQ
+188 AAAYAGRALSTA
-200 FEASNTTQTM
+200 FEGSNTTSTM
-210 HLKDLTGVVADPTMT
+210 HLKDLVGITADPTMT

-254 NGFFDQVY
+254 NGYFDQVY

-303 CERGVR
+303 CERAVR
-309 NGYLAPGAWNSADR
+309 NGYVAPGAWNSPDR

-335 EVGYYIYSLP
+335 EVGYYLYSLP
-345 VNQQAQTER
+345 INLQSQTER
-354 EERKAPVVQIAVKEA
+354 EERKAPLIQIAIKEA
-369 GAIHSSNVIV
+369 GAIHSSNVLV

>member
-1 MSNQLDITNVVT
+1 MSNQLDITNVIT
-13 ISLSAAQTGLGE
+13 ISLSAAQTGLGD
-25 YNVNNLAIFTSDT
+25 YNVNNLAIFTGETPETS
-38 AGDTFGDLGYKIYKS
+38 FGDLGYKIYKA
-53 PKEVGI
+53 PKEVGT
-59 DFGTTSTTYKMA
+59 DFGTTSVTYKMA

-91 PLSYESGSGY
+91 PFASGS
-101 ETLADAIN
+101 ETLATAIG
-109 RTASLVQYFG
+109 RTTSLVQYFG
-119 ILSTKDYDASEVS
+119 ILSTKDYDSSEVS
-132 DAAAVVQTM
+132 AAAAVVQTL
-141 NKMMFVVSN
+141 NKILFVVSN
-150 DAADIAATG
+150 SASDIGATG

-173 CLAYLSDTTEPAKVM
+173 CLAYLSTTTAEAKVM
-188 AAAYAGRALSTQ
+188 AAAYAGRALSTA
-200 FEASNTTQTM
+200 FEGSNTTSTM
-210 HLKDLTGVVADPTMT
+210 HLKDLVGITADPTMT

-230 LCQSCGADAYVNIA
+230 LCQACGADAYVNIA

-254 NGFFDQVY
+254 NKYFDQVY

-303 CERGVR
+303 CDRAVR
-309 NGYLAPGAWNSADR
+309 NGYVAPGAWNSADR

-354 EERKAPVVQIAVKEA
+354 EQRKAPLVQIAVKEA
-369 GAIHSSNVIV
+369 GAIHSSNVLV

>member
-25 YNVNNLAIFTSDT
+25 YNVNNLAIFTSDA
-38 AGDTFGDLGYKIYKS
+38 AGDTFGDLGYKIYKA
-53 PKEVGI
+53 PKEVGT

-91 PLSYESGSGY
+91 PFEEESGGGF
-101 ETLADAIN
+101 ETLATAIN
-109 RTASLVQYFG
+109 RTSSLVQYFG
-119 ILSTKDYDASEVS
+119 ILSTKDYSDSEVS
-132 DAAAVVQTM
+132 AAAAVVQTM
-141 NKMMFVVSN
+141 NKMLFVVSN
-150 DAADIAATG
+150 DPADISALG
-159 SFHDI
+159 SFKSI

-173 CLAYLSDTTEPAKVM
+173 CLSYLSDTTQPAKVM

-200 FEASNTTQTM
+200 FEASNTTSTM
-210 HLKDLTGVVADPTMT
+210 HLKDLVGITADPSMT

-345 VNQQAQTER
+345 VNQQSQTER
-354 EERKAPVVQIAVKEA
+354 EARRAPVVQIAVKEA

>member
-1 MSNQLDITNVVT
+1 MSNQLDITNVIT

-25 YNVNNLAIFTSDT
+25 YNVNNLAIFSAETPAAS
-38 AGDTFGDLGYKIYKS
+38 FGDLGYKIYKA
-53 PKEVGI
+53 PKEVGV

-81 LNGDGYLVVI
+81 LNGDGYLVII
-91 PLSYESGSGY
+91 PFAEESGSV
-101 ETLADAIN
+101 ETLGDAIS
-109 RTASLVQYFG
+109 RADSLVQFFG
-119 ILSTKDYDASEVS
+119 ILSTKDYDAQEVAS
-132 DAAAVVQTM
+132 AAAVVQTL
-141 NKMMFVVSN
+141 NKILFVVSN
-150 DAADIAATG
+150 SATDIAADG
-159 SFHDI
+159 SFHAI

-188 AAAYAGRALSTQ
+188 AASYAGRALSTA
-200 FEASNTTQTM
+200 FEGSNTTSTM
-210 HLKDLTGVVADPTMT
+210 HLKDLIGVTADPTMT

-230 LCQSCGADAYVNIA
+230 LCQNCGADAYVNIA

-303 CERGVR
+303 CDRAVR
-309 NGYLAPGAWNSADR
+309 NGYCAPGAWNSPDR

-354 EERKAPVVQIAVKEA
+354 EERKAPLVQIAIKEA
-369 GAIHSSNVIV
+369 GAIHSSNVLV

>member
-1 MSNQLDITNVVT
+1 M
-13 ISLSAAQTGLGE
+13 AA
-25 YNVNNLAIFTSDT
+25 FS
-38 AGDTFGDLGYKIYKS
+38 
-53 PKEVGI
+53 
-59 DFGTTSTTYKMA
+59 
-71 LSVFAQTPNI
+71 QTPNI
-81 LNGDGYLVVI
+81 LNGDGYLVII
-91 PLSYESGSGY
+91 PLQYESGSGF
-101 ETLADAIN
+101 ETLTNAIN

-119 ILSTKDYDASEVS
+119 ILCTKDYDATEVS
-132 DAAAVVQTM
+132 AAAAVVQTM
-141 NKMMFVVSN
+141 NKMLFVVSN
-150 DAADIAATG
+150 SATDIAATG

-173 CLAYLSDTTEPAKVM
+173 CLAYLSAETLPAKQM
-188 AAAYAGRALSTQ
+188 AAAYAGRALSTA
-200 FEASNTTQTM
+200 FSGSNTTSTM
-210 HLKDLTGVVADPTMT
+210 HLKDLIGVVADPNMT

-230 LCQSCGADAYVNIA
+230 LCQACGADAYVNIA

-249 FTSGA
+249 FCSGV
-254 NGFFDQVY
+254 NKFFDQVY

-303 CERGVR
+303 CQQGVR

-335 EVGYYIYSLP
+335 EVGYYLYSQP
-345 VNQQAQTER
+345 INQQAQTDR
-354 EERKAPVVQIAVKEA
+354 EARRAPLIQIAVKEA
-369 GAIHSSNVIV
+369 GAIHSSNVMV

>member
-1 MSNQLDITNVVT
+1 MSNQLDITNVIT

-25 YNVNNLAIFTSDT
+25 YNVNNLAIFSADT
-38 AGDTFGDLGYKIYKS
+38 PAESFGDLGYKIYKA
-53 PKEVGI
+53 PKEVGV

-71 LSVFAQTPNI
+71 LAVFAQTPNI
-81 LNGDGYLVVI
+81 LNGNGYLTVI
-91 PLSYESGSGY
+91 PFASSSEV
-101 ETLADAIN
+101 LASAIT
-109 RTASLVQYFG
+109 RAESLVQFFG
-119 ILSTKDYDASEVS
+119 ILSTKDYDAEEVS
-132 DAAAVVQTM
+132 AAAAVVQTL
-141 NKMMFVVSN
+141 NKILFVVSN
-150 DAADIAATG
+150 SASDIAATG

-173 CLAYLSDTTEPAKVM
+173 CLAYLSETTEPAKVM
-188 AAAYAGRALSTQ
+188 AAAYAGRALSTA
-200 FEASNTTQTM
+200 FEGSNTTSTM
-210 HLKDLTGVVADPTMT
+210 HLKDLIGITADPTMT

-303 CERGVR
+303 CDRAVR
-309 NGYLAPGAWNSADR
+309 NGYVAPGAWNSADR

-354 EERKAPVVQIAVKEA
+354 EERKAPLVQIAIKEA
-369 GAIHSSNVIV
+369 GAIHSSNVLV

>member
-53 PKEVGI
+53 PKEVGT

-91 PLSYESGSGY
+91 PFVEESGEV

-210 HLKDLTGVVADPTMT
+210 HLKDLIGVVADPVMT

-254 NGFFDQVY
+254 NKFFDQVY

-345 VNQQAQTER
+345 VNKQAQTER

>member
-1 MSNQLDITNVVT
+1 MSNELDITNVVT

-25 YNVNNLAIFTSDT
+25 YNVHNLAIFTSDT
-38 AGDTFGDLGYKIYKS
+38 AGDTFGDLGYKIYKA
-53 PKEVGI
+53 PKEVGV
-59 DFGTTSTTYKMA
+59 DFGTTSATYKMA
-71 LSVFAQTPNI
+71 LAVFAQSPNI

-91 PLSYESGSGY
+91 PFASVS
-101 ETLADAIN
+101 ETLATAIN
-109 RTASLVQYFG
+109 RTSSLVQYFG
-119 ILSTKDYDASEVS
+119 ILSTKDYDDEEVAA
-132 DAAAVVQTM
+132 AAAVVQTM

-150 DAADIAATG
+150 DASDIAANG
-159 SFHDI
+159 SFSDI

-173 CLAYLSDTTEPAKVM
+173 CLAYLSTTTEPAKVM
-188 AAAYAGRALSTQ
+188 AAAYAGRALSTA
-200 FEASNTTQTM
+200 FEGSNTTQTM

-230 LCQSCGADAYVNIA
+230 LCQDCGADAYVNIA

-249 FTSGA
+249 FTSGV

-274 GFNALAKVSTKVP
+274 GFNALAKVSTKIP
-287 QTEPGMTIL
+287 QTEPGMTLL

-303 CERGVR
+303 CEQAVR
-309 NGYLAPGAWNSADR
+309 NGYVAPGAWNSADR

-345 VNQQAQTER
+345 VNLQSQTDR
-354 EERKAPVVQIAVKEA
+354 EARRAPIIQIAIKEA
-369 GAIHSSNVIV
+369 GAIHSTSVIV

>member
-1 MSNQLDITNVVT
+1 MSNELDITNVIT

-25 YNVNNLAIFTSDT
+25 YNVNNLAIFSAETPADS
-38 AGDTFGDLGYKIYKS
+38 FGDLGYKIYKA
-53 PKEVGI
+53 PKEVGT
-59 DFGTTSTTYKMA
+59 DFGTTSITYKMA
-71 LSVFAQTPNI
+71 LAAFAQTPNI
-81 LNGDGYLVVI
+81 LNGDGYLVII
-91 PLSYESGSGY
+91 PLQYESGSGF
-101 ETLADAIN
+101 ETLTNAIN

-119 ILSTKDYDASEVS
+119 ILCTKDYDATEVS
-132 DAAAVVQTM
+132 EAAAVVQTM
-141 NKMMFVVSN
+141 NKMLFVVSN
-150 DAADIAATG
+150 SADDIASTG

-173 CLAYLSDTTEPAKVM
+173 CLAYLSETTLPAKQM
-188 AAAYAGRALSTQ
+188 AAAYAGRALSTS
-200 FEASNTTQTM
+200 FSGSNTTSTM
-210 HLKDLTGVVADPTMT
+210 HLKDLIGVVSDPNMT

-230 LCQSCGADAYVNIA
+230 LCQACGADAYVNIA

-249 FTSGA
+249 FCSGV
-254 NGFFDQVY
+254 NKFFDQVY

-303 CERGVR
+303 CQQGVR

-335 EVGYYIYSLP
+335 EVGYYLYSQP
-345 VNQQAQTER
+345 INQQAQTDR
-354 EERKAPVVQIAVKEA
+354 EARKAPLIQIAVKEA
-369 GAIHSSNVIV
+369 GAIHSSNVMV